1 VDVEAVQVFTSLLSL
16 LALAGAAVLVV
27 ARLAASRS
35 AAARDAAVAV
45 SAAGL
50 WLAFVVALGAT
61 VGSLYFSEVAR
72 YVPCRLCWFQRI
84 AMYPLVPVLFVA
96 ALRRD
101 RAAVWYV
108 LPIAITGLGVAAY
121 HYLLEWRPAL
131 EGGVCSAFGP
141 SCADI
146 WFRQFGFVTLAFMAI
161 AGFVSII
168 VFTLMAT
175 VVPPPGGPGAQV
187 SQPDQANQHD
197 LPQHDLPQH
206 ESETV

>member
-16 LALAGAAVLVV
+16 LALAGAALLVL
-27 ARLAASRS
+27 ARLVSSRS
-35 AAARDAAVAV
+35 AMAREAAVAV
-45 SAAGL
+45 SGAGL

-61 VGSLYFSEVAR
+61 LGSLYFSEVAR

-84 AMYPLVPVLFVA
+84 AMYPLVPVLLVA
-96 ALRRD
+96 AVRRD
-101 RAAVWYV
+101 RAAAWYV
-108 LPIAITGLGVAAY
+108 LPIAITGLAIAGY
-121 HYLLEWRPAL
+121 HYLLEWRPSL

-175 VVPPPGGPGAQV
+175 VISPPA
-187 SQPDQANQHD
+187 QPDAAEAVPSDD
-197 LPQHDLPQH
+197 LSLY
-206 ESETV
+206 ESESV

>member
-16 LALAGAAVLVV
+16 LALAGAALLVL
-27 ARLAASRS
+27 ARLVSSRS
-35 AAARDAAVAV
+35 AMAREAAVAV
-45 SAAGL
+45 SGAGL

-61 VGSLYFSEVAR
+61 LGSLYFSEVAR

-84 AMYPLVPVLFVA
+84 AMYPLVPV
-96 ALRRD
+96 
-101 RAAVWYV
+101 
-108 LPIAITGLGVAAY
+108 
-121 HYLLEWRPAL
+121 L

-175 VVPPPGGPGAQV
+175 VISPPA
-187 SQPDQANQHD
+187 QPDAAEAVPSDD
-197 LPQHDLPQH
+197 LSLY
-206 ESETV
+206 ESESV